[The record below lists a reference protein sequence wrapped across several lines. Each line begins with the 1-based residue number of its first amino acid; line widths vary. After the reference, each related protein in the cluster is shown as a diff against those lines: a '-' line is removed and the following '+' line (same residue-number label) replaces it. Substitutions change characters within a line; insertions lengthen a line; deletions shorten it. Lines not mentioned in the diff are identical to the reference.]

1 MGAWWK
7 GNMAMAAGAVVAATV
22 ANAAPAVKLE
32 AVTVAGTELSVGLSG
47 GRTLS
52 GVGLVGAV
60 LGLRSEEG
68 AAMRV
73 KIEAVMADPKDRT
86 GEVFLYR
93 FTAPDATGQW
103 QPVCSP
109 DPDGR
114 QLGIPQPGAG
124 GKVAIWCTAGA
135 LGKCVRF

>member
-1 MGAWWK
+1 MGAWRK

-22 ANAAPAVKLE
+22 ANAAPAVKLV
-32 AVTVAGTELSVGLSG
+32 AVTMAGTQLSVGLSD

-73 KIEAVMADPKDRT
+73 KIEAVTADPQDRT
-86 GEVFLYR
+86 GGGFLYR
-93 FTAPDATGQW
+93 FTAPDATGQR
-103 QPVCSP
+103 QPVCGA
-109 DPDGR
+109 DPGGR
-114 QLGIPQPGAG
+114 QLGIPP
-124 GKVAIWCTAGA
+124 
-135 LGKCVRF
+135 